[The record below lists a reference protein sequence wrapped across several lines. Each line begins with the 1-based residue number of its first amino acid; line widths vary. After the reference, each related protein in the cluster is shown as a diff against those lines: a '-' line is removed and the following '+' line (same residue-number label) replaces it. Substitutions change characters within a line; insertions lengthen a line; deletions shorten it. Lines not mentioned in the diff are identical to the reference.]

1 MVELKRDNVLDWI
14 KIKGF
19 LIVCVVLG
27 HTMRVGSCAD
37 ILDKIVL
44 QGIYGFHMPLFMLLA
59 GYFFKIDEPVK
70 MIKKTF
76 LRVIVPYMVASIM
89 FGFVYLLQGRSLV
102 DVISSVGLGYA
113 NGALWFLYALAII
126 QIIISIGIGVGRMR
140 FGKGLVIPVSA
151 VLFALLIYSPIRCE
165 LWMLFYFGCGMFLSR
180 YKDLFPSGIIG
191 ALGIA
196 LILWYGYP
204 WYTKLCYQ
212 TIGLSLFALMVLHS
226 IALKASSVKGVKFF
240 SCIGRHTMVILIF
253 HPLFNAAYKL
263 LMRPILSIDG
273 SGVLFFFSSAFF
285 SISGCILLEFALKK
299 CCVGWLFG
307 LR

>member
-1 MVELKRDNVLDWI
+1 MNQINNRDIAKDW
-14 KIKGF
+14 IKGF

-59 GYFFKIDEPVK
+59 GYFFKIDEPLK

-76 LRVIVPYMVASIM
+76 LRVIVPYIVASIM
-89 FGFVYLLQGRSLV
+89 FGVVYFLQGRSLL
-102 DVISSVGLGYA
+102 DVIYSIGLGYA

-126 QIIISIGIGVGRMR
+126 QIIIAIAIWSGRMR
-140 FGKGLVIPVSA
+140 LGKGLVIPICA
-151 VLFALLIYSPIRCE
+151 VLFTLALYSPIRCD
-165 LWMLFYFGCGMFLSR
+165 LWMLFYFGSGLLLAR
-180 YKDLFPSGIIG
+180 YKDLFPSGIVG
-191 ALGIA
+191 VLGCVG
-196 LILWYGYP
+196 LIWYGCP
-204 WYTKLCYQ
+204 WYTKLCIP

-240 SCIGRHTMVILIF
+240 SWIGRHTMVILIF
-253 HPLFNAAYKL
+253 HPLFNTAYKL

-285 SISGCILLEFALKK
+285 AICGCILLEFALKK